1 MDRLLAM
8 QVFVR
13 VVEANGFTRAAESLK
28 MPKAFV
34 TTLIQ
39 QLESRLGIKLLNR
52 TTRHVSVTADGAAYY
67 ERCVRILADVEET
80 EQSLGHVRRAPAG
93 RLRVDV
99 PASIG
104 RTLFAQALPGF
115 FVRYP
120 EIKLEMGCT
129 DRPIDLLE
137 EGVDCVVRGGT
148 LPDSGYVARRVGE
161 LEMVTC
167 ATPSY
172 LAHYGVPATPEELA
186 SHRHINY
193 FSSKTGKIF
202 EFDFERNGS
211 RVSFAADGPIAVND
225 SNAYLALG
233 LTGLGIMQIP
243 RYAVRDE
250 LAKGALVQVLPEW
263 RSEPIP
269 LHVLYPQ
276 NRHLSNKVRVFVD
289 WVAEIFADL
298 EQ

>member
-1 MDRLLAM
+1 M

-13 VVEANGFTRAAESLK
+13 VVETNGFTRAAESLQ
-28 MPKAFV
+28 MPKASV
-34 TTLIQ
+34 TTQIQ
-39 QLESRLGIKLLNR
+39 QLEARLGIKLLNR

-67 ERCVRILADVEET
+67 ERCVRILADIEET
-80 EQSLGHVRRAPAG
+80 EQSLGNKRRAPAG

-99 PASIG
+99 PAFAGRSI
-104 RTLFAQALPGF
+104 FAPALPVF
-115 FVRYP
+115 FARYP
-120 EIKLEMGCT
+120 DIQLEMGCT

-137 EGVDCVVRGGT
+137 EGVDCVVRGGA
-148 LPDSGYVARRVGE
+148 LPDSGLVARRVGE

-172 LAHYGVPATPEELA
+172 LRRFGVPLA
-186 SHRHINY
+186 PADLAGHKHVNY

-202 EFDFERNGS
+202 EFDFERDGE
-211 RVSFAADGPIAVND
+211 RVAFPVDGHVAVND
-225 SNAYLALG
+225 SNAYLAIG

-243 RYAVRDE
+243 RYAVRAE
-250 LAKGALVQVLPEW
+250 LVSGALVQILPDW

-269 LHVLYPQ
+269 VHVLYPQ

-298 EQ
+298 PQ